1 MRPDLEKGES
11 LRSLFNQVSDN
22 FTEKHVPRS
31 RTTVDDSRR
40 HGSHSRPRGQSRQKA
55 AHKKDISD
63 DASVLSASANSYT
76 TESSSS
82 SRGDSVRSEKD
93 YFSTKHHPASHH
105 RSATQYT
112 QRDYPRGSKPPHPLA
127 VVDSG
132 YDSDDMSDRSS
143 RHSGSSGAS
152 RHRGSGKQRG
162 RV

>member
-22 FTEKHVPRS
+22 LTEKHVPRS
-31 RTTVDDSRR
+31 RATENDSGR
-40 HGSHSRPRGQSRQKA
+40 HGSHSRSRGQSRQKVPR
-55 AHKKDISD
+55 KKDISD
-63 DASVLSASANSYT
+63 DASVFSASANSYT
-76 TESSSS
+76 TESTSS

-105 RSATQYT
+105 RPATQYS
-112 QRDYPRGSKPPHPLA
+112 QRDHPRGSKPAHPLA

-152 RHRGSGKQRG
+152 RHRGFDKKRG